1 MASTLQL
8 AIEDVQLNDYTTRM
22 LVHLGAF
29 RPLTLML
36 FLVAILTAVGYDYSK
51 QYTSVCVSSR
61 LTILNIVSPHI
72 LRRGMPHII

>member
-1 MASTLQL
+1 MTSALL
-8 AIEDVQLNDYTTRM
+8 GDIQLNDYATRI
-22 LVHLGAF
+22 LVHLGGF
-29 RPLTLML
+29 RPLTSLL
-36 FLVAILTAVGYDYSK
+36 FLVAVLTAVGYDYSK